1 MMYVKTCMTSIYSIV
16 ILLADKFDRVISFI
30 LYIYLVMLDL
40 LSYSFLVSL
49 VDTYLK
55 FFF

>member
-1 MMYVKTCMTSIYSIV
+1 MMYIKTSIYSIV
-16 ILLADKFDRVISFI
+16 ILLADKCDRVISFI

-49 VDTYLK
+49 VNTYLK